1 MFAEPGE
8 VYKQESTPAILRI
21 LDTNN
26 GNEFSVFTNQMHDK
40 RDDVIL
46 NMNNQVIKLT
56 EILTNLI
63 ANPDKAK
70 DVDVSQFAVTRRS
83 QTETQGQQGK

>member
-8 VYKQESTPAILRI
+8 VYNQESVPGILRI
-21 LDTNN
+21 PDSSN
-26 GNEFSVFTNQMHDK
+26 GNEFSVFTNQIRDK

-56 EILTNLI
+56 EILTNLVTEP
-63 ANPDKAK
+63 NKAK
-70 DVDVSQFAVTRRS
+70 DIDVSQFAVTRRS
-83 QTETQGQQGK
+83 QAETQGQQGK

>member
-8 VYKQESTPAILRI
+8 VYKQESVPGILR
-21 LDTNN
+21 LPDSSN
-26 GNEFSVFTNQMHDK
+26 GNEFLVFTNQIRNT
-40 RDDVIL
+40 RDDLIL

-63 ANPDKAK
+63 ADPSKAR
-70 DVDVSQFAVTRRS
+70 DVDALQFAVTRRS
-83 QTETQGQQGK
+83 QAETQGQQGK

>member
-8 VYKQESTPAILRI
+8 VYKQEYVPGILR
-21 LDTNN
+21 LPDSSNR
-26 GNEFSVFTNQMHDK
+26 NEFSVFMNQIHDT

-63 ANPDKAK
+63 ADPSKAR
-70 DVDVSQFAVTRRS
+70 DVVRKAF
-83 QTETQGQQGK
+83 